1 VPVFGRLFRLI
12 WGDEVE
18 RALRPVLGVALA
30 GSIAGSAGWS
40 FLGIWAIDELGA
52 SGKQLGAGFLVG
64 AIVAAAAGYLGG
76 HVSDHVGRRPVILF
90 GAAGHTL
97 LGLALLTVGDRV
109 YLGLGVMALAGTF
122 GSIYSAADQALVADL
137 VPPARHEAAY
147 ASVRVAANLGV
158 TMGPPIGGF
167 FLLLGDWNALF
178 VGISLLASVSL
189 AVAVRLIPSRGEY
202 SPEKAPE
209 RGSFGVIA
217 RDHAFLLF
225 LVSGGLAYLVYVSYE
240 TVLPISLVDT
250 YGIEPAT
257 WGFLVIVNPLLVT
270 LFQLRLT
277 RRVSRVPPAP
287 KLVVAMLLMGLPFLL
302 LSVSSTLP
310 VIVFVIAVFVL
321 GEMLWVPTSQSV
333 IAALAP
339 DDVRGAYMGA
349 FGATGAF
356 GFALAPFA
364 GLAIRDS
371 AGDTA
376 MWSFFAAASVLA
388 AAVGAAACIL
398 AFGRGAATRP
408 LREKPP
414 QDAIPDPVPWPGGGA
429 A

>member
-1 VPVFGRLFRLI
+1 MAPFGRLFRLI
-12 WGDEVE
+12 WGDDVE
-18 RALRPVLGVALA
+18 PALRPVLGVALA

-52 SGKQLGAGFLVG
+52 SGRQLGAGFLVG

-76 HVSDHVGRRPVILF
+76 HVSDHIGRRPVILF

-97 LGLALLTVGDRV
+97 LGLALLTVGDRI
-109 YLGLGVMALAGTF
+109 YLGLAVMALAGTF
-122 GSIYSAADQALVADL
+122 GAIYSAADQALVADL
-137 VPPARHEAAY
+137 VPPTRHEAAY

-158 TMGPPIGGF
+158 TMGPPIGGL

-189 AVAVRLIPSRGEY
+189 AIAVRFIPSSGAY
-202 SPEKAPE
+202 TPEQAPE
-209 RGSFGVIA
+209 RGSFGVIV
-217 RDHAFLLF
+217 RDRAFLLF

-250 YGIEPAT
+250 YGLAPAT

-277 RRVSRVPPAP
+277 RRVTRVPPAP
-287 KLVVAMLLMGLPFLL
+287 KLVVAMLLMGFPFLL
-302 LSVSSTLP
+302 LSVNSTVPL
-310 VIVFVIAVFVL
+310 IAFVIAVFVL

-333 IAALAP
+333 IASLAP
-339 DDVRGAYMGA
+339 EDVRGAYMGA

-364 GLAIRDS
+364 GLAIRDA

-376 MWSFFAAASVLA
+376 MWSFFAAVSVVA
-388 AAVGAAACIL
+388 AIAGAAACGI
-398 AFGRGAATRP
+398 AFGRKAATEALP
-408 LREKPP
+408 EVPSK
-414 QDAIPDPVPWPGGGA
+414 DAIPAPVPWPEST
-429 A
+429 